1 MYINII
7 DNKTYTNDL
16 IVSKVKYGT
25 TLIDFLNADLTDY
38 IIKIKKVT
46 EEFVSKNKI
55 KPYEVDY
62 KNNNITGY
70 PNCLDAYSY
79 LCKYVKFIKTIKSGY
94 KYVDLHINELEENL
108 KEIRK
113 YDIDEFNKTITN
125 NSPNM
130 NEAIKNVISSYGKY
144 LIEYLLACQE
154 SLKKAV
160 YYILDVNNTN
170 LNDLPLNKRLAY
182 FQCKNDLS
190 NLHIILTY
198 MTEQELLDMIFMDNN
213 VNLATNSFIFKEKDN
228 FIGLSDKQLLNRIK
242 DSNVSINYN
251 KYFRTIK
258 ELGIF
263 EIEQMILNKTQVKK
277 CEFCNNYFMSNDAK
291 KKTCSTSCSKKVN
304 YQKTKQDEL
313 QNLYNRTLESM
324 QKSFKR
330 AIGDN
335 DENPYTEDYLPVKEY
350 FRKIYNEV
358 KNSSKNSKNIKK
370 FKELCKLIKLKKDRY
385 WIDVDYLK
393 NLWKKE

>member
-16 IVSKVKYGT
+16 IISKVKYGT
-25 TLIDFLNADLTDY
+25 ALIDFLNADLTDY
-38 IIKIKKVT
+38 ITKV
-46 EEFVSKNKI
+46 EEVTAKFVSKNKI
-55 KPYEVDY
+55 KFYNIDY
-62 KNNNITGY
+62 ANSDITGY

-79 LCKYVKFIKTIKSGY
+79 LCKYVKFIRTIKSSC

-108 KEIRK
+108 RK
-113 YDIDEFNKTITN
+113 VREHDIDEFNKTITN
-125 NSPNM
+125 TSPNM

-144 LIEYLLACQE
+144 LIEYLIACQKT
-154 SLKKAV
+154 LKKAV

-170 LNDLPLNKRLAY
+170 LNDLSLNKRLAY

-198 MTEQELLDMIFMDNN
+198 MTEQELLDMIFINNKINVSDNTF
-213 VNLATNSFIFKEKDN
+213 VFKEKDN
-228 FIGLSDKQLLNRIK
+228 FIGLSDRQLLNRIK
-242 DSNVSINYN
+242 SSNVSISYN
-251 KYFRTIK
+251 KYFKTIK

-263 EIEQMILNKTQVKK
+263 EIEQMILNKTQVKR
-277 CEFCNNYFMSNDAK
+277 CEFCDNYFISNDKK
-291 KKTCSTSCSKKVN
+291 KKTCSTICGKKVN

-324 QKSFKR
+324 QKGMKNNK
-330 AIGDN
+330 DKY
-335 DENPYTEDYLPVKEY
+335 EPVKEY
-350 FRKIYNEV
+350 FKSVYNSVKEMN
-358 KNSSKNSKNIKK
+358 KNSNEIKK
-370 FKELCKLIKLKKDRY
+370 FKKMCVDIKAKTPKY
-385 WIDVDYLK
+385 NYSVDYLK

>member
-55 KPYEVDY
+55 KPYDVDY

-94 KYVDLHINELEENL
+94 KYVNLHINELEENL
-108 KEIRK
+108 KEIRE

-277 CEFCNNYFMSNDAK
+277 CEFCNNYFMSNDTK

>member
-55 KPYEVDY
+55 KPYDVDY

-108 KEIRK
+108 KEISE

-160 YYILDVNNTN
+160 YYILDVSNTN